1 MKKLLRIIC
10 VITIFYF
17 GTTRNFV
24 MSCFDFSIKKKI
36 ALNAFKH
43 EFSGRDWHTGDYWIM
58 SLSDLLFDFC
68 VNTINSNINYF
79 NVISVI
85 KLLFSKITE

>member
-24 MSCFDFSIKKKI
+24 MSCFDFSIKKKM
-36 ALNAFKH
+36 NAFKH
-43 EFSGRDWHTGDYWIM
+43 EFRGREWHTDNYWIM

-68 VNTINSNINYF
+68 VNTINSNIKYF
-79 NVISVI
+79 NVISFFFV
-85 KLLFSKITE
+85 FY